1 MLTDVRLAFRRL
13 RAGPVFAAGVIGTLA
28 VGLAAATSMYT
39 VVDGVLLKPLPFS
52 EPDRL
57 VRVGADFTGRG
68 LKDVGLS
75 QPELEDLARR
85 SGAFSGISGVWSIS
99 ANLVGADR
107 PERVEVLLASADYFT
122 LLGARPA
129 LGRTFTQADETPG
142 IAAPIVISDE
152 FWRRG
157 FGGSASVLG
166 RTLRIDDDPYEVV
179 GVMPPGFRHPAA
191 TVETD
196 VDVWAASG
204 WKSSPFPPPSN
215 SARFIR
221 FAIARMQPGVTLAE
235 ARTRVDNLGR
245 QLAGEHPDDYPA
257 RLGWTPRVT
266 PLAENLVAG
275 VRPALLVLMG
285 GITFLLVIA
294 ITNISNLLL
303 TRATAREREV
313 AVQRALGASSWRV
326 ARSLMVEGAVLTALG
341 AGAALVL
348 SPWIVALLLRA
359 APDRLP
365 RVTDVGVDMRALLFA
380 VGLTAVTAIFVSLA
394 PALHSIRAGIVDK
407 LKESGRGVPGSR
419 RSRTLR
425 RGFVVAQVAVAI
437 LLLAGAG
444 LLVRSLHN
452 LTRVRTGIDSQWVM
466 TARTWLPQPNDPST
480 GPYFKHEA
488 RTALIR
494 RILDRLQASP
504 GIAHAGF
511 STTLPLVEDGN
522 RPAAFAAE
530 GWTPDKS
537 DSARASL
544 QPVTPGYF
552 AVLGIK
558 PLNGRLITDQ
568 DDERAPRVAVINET
582 AARAYFSPD
591 LRTQGSTDPATQGPI
606 GHRFRFV
613 GRRGQ
618 IAAEAPWVTIVG
630 VVPDVREEGIDA
642 AVAPMMYL
650 SLWQNSSLALTVVAK
665 GAQALPSADV
675 IRQAIQE
682 ADPNVPIY
690 ATRSVDELMDRGLA
704 QRSFAARLIAAFAL
718 LALALASFG
727 LHSVIA
733 YNVRLRTHEI
743 GVRLA
748 LGATAG
754 QMRRMILAEGMRL
767 AIVGVVVGVAGAIL
781 LSRALAT
788 LLFEVKARDPITLAV
803 VVGLLLAVVGAA
815 TFAAARRVGR
825 IDLAIALRP
834 E

>member
-1 MLTDVRLAFRRL
+1 M
-13 RAGPVFAAGVIGTLA
+13 I
-28 VGLAAATSMYT
+28 
-39 VVDGVLLKPLPFS
+39 
-52 EPDRL
+52 
-57 VRVGADFTGRG
+57 
-68 LKDVGLS
+68 
-75 QPELEDLARR
+75 
-85 SGAFSGISGVWSIS
+85 
-99 ANLVGADR
+99 
-107 PERVEVLLASADYFT
+107 
-122 LLGARPA
+122 
-129 LGRTFTQADETPG
+129 
-142 IAAPIVISDE
+142 
-152 FWRRG
+152 
-157 FGGSASVLG
+157 G

-204 WKSSPFPPPSN
+204 WKSSPFPPPAH

-221 FAIARMQPGVTLAE
+221 FAIARMQPGVTLVE
-235 ARTRVDNLGR
+235 ARTRVENLGR
-245 QLAGEHPDDYPA
+245 QLASEHPDDYVP

-285 GITFLLVIA
+285 GITFLLIIA

-341 AGAALVL
+341 AAAALVL
-348 SPWIVALLLRA
+348 CPWIVALLLRT

-365 RVTDVGVDMRALLFA
+365 RVTDVGVDLRALLFA
-380 VGLTAVTAIFVSLA
+380 AGLTALTSIFVSLA
-394 PALHSIRAGIVDK
+394 PAMHAVRAGIVDR

-466 TARTWLPQPNDPST
+466 TARTWLPQPNDPSA

-511 STTLPLVEDGN
+511 SRTLPLVEDGI

-537 DSARASL
+537 ESARASL
-544 QPVTPGYF
+544 LSVTPGYF
-552 AVLGIK
+552 AALGIK
-558 PLNGRLITDQ
+558 TVDGRLISDQ
-568 DDERAPRVAVINET
+568 DDERAPRVAVLNET
-582 AARAYFSPD
+582 AARAYFSSDPVTHGPTD
-591 LRTQGSTDPATQGPI
+591 LRTQA
-606 GHRFRFV
+606 V
-613 GRRGQ
+613 GRRFHFVGSRGQ
-618 IAAEAPWVTIVG
+618 IPADAPWITIVG
-630 VVPDVREEGIDA
+630 VVQDVREEGIDA
-642 AVAPMMYL
+642 AVPPVMYL
-650 SLWQNSSLALTVVAK
+650 SLWQNSNLALTVVAK
-665 GAQALPSADV
+665 GASRCPLRRHPAGDSGGGSERADL
-675 IRQAIQE
+675 R
-682 ADPNVPIY
+682 
-690 ATRSVDELMDRGLA
+690 TRSVDQLMDRGLA

-748 LGATAG
+748 LGATAA
-754 QMRRMILAEGMRL
+754 QMRRMILTEGMRL
-767 AIVGVVVGVAGAIL
+767 AAVGVVVGVAGAVL

-788 LLFEVKARDPITLAV
+788 LLFEVQARDPVTLSV
-803 VVGLLLAVVGAA
+803 VVALLLAVVGAA